1 MTAVSGA
8 ELNYEQAHLVKMI
21 NQIAANVP
29 NRHAVAQQV
38 AAHMRNFWTPQMRSD
53 LETIARD
60 YPDAVVPEVHAALD
74 SLRRH

>member
-29 NRHAVAQQV
+29 NRHTVPEQV
-38 AAHMRNFWTPQMRSD
+38 VAHMRSFWTPHMRSD
-53 LETIARD
+53 LESIAQV
-60 YPDAVVPEVHAALD
+60 YPEVLVPEVHAALD